1 MQGNGEIMILGRQ
14 TFLKLFN
21 GYNIKLIP
29 NFDKLIISIQK
40 KLCNLYESKF
50 ELEYFHSFNLLSE
63 KNSIQEIID
72 FILNLIDQNQI
83 EIQENLNHIKLI
95 LISNIENELNV
106 ELLINKSST
115 LSIESMEILIN
126 QIELLTKENEEF
138 KKENRL
144 KEEQIKNLK
153 TLYDNKIKEIE
164 EKLNKIEL
172 LNNNNLIRRNSSN
185 IKNEN
190 LIKKI
195 RSKSQN
201 KNTLKKEIIKEKEQ
215 KIKYIQ
221 YKIKKENTL
230 IDPNDEHISTIS
242 IFPCGN
248 LISVTYEQS
257 IKIYDKNNFNI
268 IQYIEDKYN
277 DDKDYILD
285 ISIKDD
291 NNFVTC
297 STDGSIRI
305 WKKNINKYEI
315 NQIISNAHVNYI
327 NKIIY
332 NSKGNLISCSFDKS
346 IKIWEENNNN
356 YECIKILNHSNNI
369 WSLLL
374 LDNKNILISSG
385 LDGTKFWDLKDI
397 KKVNLIKNFDN
408 AICCYSN
415 ALEKIDENKIIIGG
429 NETKK
434 LKVISVNEKKVIKE
448 INLSFSC
455 YGIKTIKNKG
465 LFLVGGTSN
474 NILIFNNDNF
484 ECIHVIQDAH
494 FKNIF
499 GFIELKNG
507 LIASFAYDSIINIWS
522 FNNIK

>member
-83 EIQENLNHIKLI
+83 EIQENQNSIKLI

-106 ELLINKSST
+106 ELLINKRST
-115 LSIESMEILIN
+115 LSMETMEILIN
-126 QIELLTKENEEF
+126 QIEVLIKENEEF

-144 KEEQIKNLK
+144 KDEQINNLK
-153 TLYDNKIKEIE
+153 TLYENKIKEIE

-172 LNNNNLIRRNSSN
+172 LNNNILIRRNSSK
-185 IKNEN
+185 IKNEIIN
-190 LIKKI
+190 KI

-201 KNTLKKEIIKEKEQ
+201 KSISNKKIIKENGQ
-215 KIKYIQ
+215 KIKYIK
-221 YKIKKENTL
+221 YNIKKENTL
-230 IDPNDEHISTIS
+230 IDPNDEQISTIS

-285 ISIKDD
+285 IKIKDD

-305 WKKNINKYEI
+305 WKKNINNYEI
-315 NQIISNAHVNYI
+315 NQIINNAHDNYI

-346 IKIWEENNNN
+346 IKIWEENNNT

-369 WSLLL
+369 WSLLIL
-374 LDNKNILISSG
+374 ESKNILISSG

-429 NETKK
+429 NETKQ
-434 LKVISVNEKKVIKE
+434 LKIISVNEKKIIKE
-448 INLSFSC
+448 IDLLFSC
-455 YGIKTIKNKG
+455 YGIKTIEDKG

-474 NILIFNNDNF
+474 DILIFNNDNF
-484 ECIHVIQDAH
+484 ECIHVIKDAH

-522 FNNIK
+522 FKKY